1 MAETQLTIRAA
12 QPSDCDF
19 ISAVIADAVHHAS
32 ATHYSPEEI
41 VAYLARTYSPSHI
54 AERLREREVFVAV
67 LDGRVIG
74 TAGLKDDAVRS
85 VFVTREHQGRG
96 IGQALMRH
104 VEALARSRDIR
115 RLTIPASAAGRPFY
129 QSLGYH
135 ELHTEKQGIE
145 AVTIMEKLL

>member
-12 QPSDCDF
+12 RPSDCDV
-19 ISAVIADAVHHAS
+19 ISAVIADAVHHANT
-32 ATHYSPEEI
+32 ARYLPEEI

-54 AERLREREVFVAV
+54 VERLREREVFVAV

-74 TAGLKDDAVRS
+74 TAGLKNDAVRS
-85 VFVTREHQGRG
+85 VFVICEHQGRG

-104 VEALARSRDIR
+104 IEELARSRDIR

-129 QSLGYH
+129 QSLGYRD
-135 ELHTEKQGIE
+135 LHREKQGIE